1 LTRIIETDR
10 LKAELQTIFIGGMIN
25 TLVITMTSNTARTI
39 SASGFTDIGMK
50 RKMNEDA
57 LLLAD
62 LTNFNFSLGA
72 RINTGHLSESGALL
86 VVADGMGGAAAG
98 EVASELAVVTLLDEL
113 SQGANVKAISLR
125 LKEAVENTNRRV
137 WEYAQQDPEMRGMGT
152 TLTAAIISS
161 GLAYIA
167 QVGDS
172 RAYLLRGEN
181 ITQITKDQS
190 LVQQWLDAGML
201 DVEEAQIHPH
211 RNILTQALGI
221 GPAVKVALSEF
232 PLYRNDYLLLCS
244 DGLSNKISPQEILQA
259 LWNSNGI
266 SETCRKLIDEA
277 NQRGGEDNITV
288 IVARFDGDALPDG
301 NEERSAT
308 G

>member
-1 LTRIIETDR
+1 MNIR
-10 LKAELQTIFIGGMIN
+10 
-25 TLVITMTSNTARTI
+25 VITMTSNAARSI
-39 SASGFTDIGMK
+39 SAFGFTDIGMK

-62 LTNFNFSLGA
+62 LTNLNFSLGA

-98 EVASELAVVTLLDEL
+98 EVASEMAVTTLLDEL
-113 SQGANVKAISLR
+113 TQGANVKAISLR
-125 LKEAVENTNRRV
+125 LTEAVENTNRRV
-137 WEYAQQDPEMRGMGT
+137 WERAQQHPELQGMGT
-152 TLTAAIISS
+152 TLTAAIICN

-172 RAYLLRGEN
+172 RAYLLHGEN

-190 LVQQWLDAGML
+190 LVQQWLDAGLL
-201 DVEEAQIHPH
+201 DVEEAQIHSH
-211 RNILTQALGI
+211 RNILTQSLGVV
-221 GPAVKVALSEF
+221 PEVKVALTEV

-244 DGLSNKISPQEILQA
+244 DGLSNKISPQEMRQA
-259 LWNSNGI
+259 LWNSNSI
-266 SETCRKLIDEA
+266 SETCRKLIDGA

-288 IVARFDGDALPDG
+288 IVARFDGDAIPDS
-301 NEERSAT
+301 NEEQPAPS
-308 G
+308 

>member
-1 LTRIIETDR
+1 
-10 LKAELQTIFIGGMIN
+10 
-25 TLVITMTSNTARTI
+25 MTSDAARSI
-39 SASGFTDIGMK
+39 SASGYTDIGMR
-50 RKMNEDA
+50 RKMNEDS

-62 LTNFNFSLGA
+62 LTNFNFSFGA
-72 RINTGHLSESGALL
+72 RINTGHLSERGALL

-98 EVASELAVVTLLDEL
+98 EVASELAVMTLRDEL
-113 SQGANVKAISLR
+113 AQRANVNPISLR
-125 LKEAVENTNRRV
+125 LKEAVEIANQRI
-137 WEYAQQDPEMRGMGT
+137 WEHAQRHPELEGMGT
-152 TLTAAIISS
+152 TLTAAIISN

-167 QVGDS
+167 QIGDS

-201 DVEEAQIHPH
+201 DVEEAQIHPC
-211 RNILTQALGI
+211 RNYLTQSLGV
-221 GPAVKVALSEF
+221 GPAVKVELTEL

-244 DGLSNKISPQEILQA
+244 DGLSNKISPQEMRQA
-259 LWNSNGI
+259 LWESNSI

-288 IVARFDGDALPDG
+288 IVARFDGEAFPVGD
-301 NEERSAT
+301 E
-308 G
+308 

>member
-1 LTRIIETDR
+1 MMDTE
-10 LKAELQTIFIGGMIN
+10 
-25 TLVITMTSNTARTI
+25 VITMTKNAARSI
-39 SASGFTDIGMK
+39 SASGYTDVGME

-72 RINTGHLSESGALL
+72 RINTGHLSERGALL

-98 EVASELAVVTLLDEL
+98 EVASELAVMTLRDEL
-113 SQGANVKAISLR
+113 AQRANVKPISLR
-125 LKEAVENTNRRV
+125 LKEAVENTNWRI
-137 WEYAQQDPEMRGMGT
+137 WERAQQHPELRGMGT
-152 TLTAAIISS
+152 TLTAAIISN

-172 RAYLLRGEN
+172 RAYLLRGKN

-201 DVEEAQIHPH
+201 DVEEAQIRRY
-211 RNILTQALGI
+211 RNFLTQALGV
-221 GPAVKVALSEF
+221 GPAVNVALTEF
-232 PLYRNDYLLLCS
+232 PLCRNDYLLLCS
-244 DGLSNKISPQEILQA
+244 DGLSNKISPQEMSQA
-259 LWNSNGI
+259 LWKSNSI

-288 IVARFDGDALPDG
+288 IVARLDGDAVPVD
-301 NEERSAT
+301 NEE
-308 G
+308 

>member
-1 LTRIIETDR
+1 
-10 LKAELQTIFIGGMIN
+10 
-25 TLVITMTSNTARTI
+25 MTSNTARSI
-39 SASGFTDIGMK
+39 SASGYTDVGME

-62 LTNFNFSLGA
+62 LTNLNFSLGA
-72 RINTGHLSESGALL
+72 RVNTGHLSESGALL

-98 EVASELAVVTLLDEL
+98 EVASEMAVTTLLDEL
-113 SQGANVKAISLR
+113 TQGANVKAISLR

-137 WEYAQQDPEMRGMGT
+137 WERAQQHPELQGMGT
-152 TLTAAIISS
+152 TLTAAIICN

-172 RAYLLRGEN
+172 RAYLLHGEN

-190 LVQQWLDAGML
+190 LVQEWLDAGLL
-201 DVEEAQIHPH
+201 DAEEAQIHPH
-211 RNILTQALGI
+211 RNILTQSLGV
-221 GPAVKVALSEF
+221 GPALKVALTEV

-244 DGLSNKISPQEILQA
+244 DGLSNKISPQEMRQA
-259 LWNSNGI
+259 LWNSNSI
-266 SETCRKLIDEA
+266 SETCRKLIDGA

-288 IVARFDGDALPDG
+288 IVARFDGGALPDG
-301 NEERSAT
+301 DEQQPA
-308 G
+308 GG

>member
-1 LTRIIETDR
+1 
-10 LKAELQTIFIGGMIN
+10 MIN
-25 TLVITMTSNTARTI
+25 TSVITMTSDAARSI
-39 SASGFTDIGMK
+39 SAAGYTDVGMV

-72 RINTGHLSESGALL
+72 RVNTGHLSERGALL

-98 EVASELAVVTLLDEL
+98 EVASEMAVMTLRDEL
-113 SQGANVKAISLR
+113 AQRANVNPISLR
-125 LKEAVENTNRRV
+125 LKEAVEDANWRI
-137 WEYAQQDPEMRGMGT
+137 WERAQQHPELHGMGT
-152 TLTAAIISS
+152 TLTAAIISN

-172 RAYLLRGEN
+172 RAYLLRGKN

-190 LVQQWLDAGML
+190 LVQEWLDAGML
-201 DVEEAQIHPH
+201 GVEEAQIHPC
-211 RNILTQALGI
+211 RNYLTQSLGV
-221 GPAVKVALSEF
+221 GPAVKVALTEF
-232 PLYRNDYLLLCS
+232 PIYRNDYLLLCS
-244 DGLSNKISPQEILQA
+244 DGLSNKISPQEMQQA
-259 LWNSNGI
+259 LWNSNSI

-288 IVARFDGDALPDG
+288 IVARFDGDALPEG
-301 NEERSAT
+301 EKGREQ
-308 G
+308 